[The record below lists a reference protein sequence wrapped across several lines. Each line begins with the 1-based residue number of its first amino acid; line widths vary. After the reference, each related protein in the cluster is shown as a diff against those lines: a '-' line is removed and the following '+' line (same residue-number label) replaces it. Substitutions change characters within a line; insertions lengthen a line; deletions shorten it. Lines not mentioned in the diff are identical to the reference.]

1 MTAQVV
7 ASLNFIILIFFMS
20 QDLFN
25 VCEKGNH
32 RFITYF
38 QQTKY
43 LKVVL
48 GFQ

>member
-1 MTAQVV
+1 MITQVA

-25 VCEKGNH
+25 VCEKGNQ

-38 QQTKY
+38 QQAKY

-48 GFQ
+48 SF